1 MRNKTTQIIENKGYV
16 MPEPNRQTTVDAL
29 EYRRTM
35 GLFATGVSVLALHKS
50 DGEIIAMT
58 ANAISSVSLEP
69 VLLLVC
75 VARNAHILPH
85 LMGVDTFTFSFLS
98 ETQEPLSSSFAGLWD
113 EDITPPGFEF
123 EDWDGRPR
131 LRGSIGAIACR
142 RHKVYEGGDHLIVLA
157 EVTDLYRPE
166 NTGKPLIFY
175 RGGYTG
181 IQDKWDSHN
190 EV

>member
-1 MRNKTTQIIENKGYV
+1 MS
-16 MPEPNRQTTVDAL
+16 EPNRQTAVDTL

-69 VLLLVC
+69 ILLLVC
-75 VARNAHILPH
+75 VAQNAHILPH
-85 LMGVDTFTFSFLS
+85 LMEADTFAFSFLS
-98 ETQEPLSSSFAGLWD
+98 ETQEPLSDYFAGLWN
-113 EDITPPGFEF
+113 EDIAPPEFEF

-142 RHKVYEGGDHLIVLA
+142 HHAVYEGGDHLIVLA
-157 EVTDLYRPE
+157 EVVDVYRPE
-166 NTGKPLIFY
+166 NTGKPLIFF

-181 IQDKWDSHN
+181 IQEDGDTRD
-190 EV
+190 EA